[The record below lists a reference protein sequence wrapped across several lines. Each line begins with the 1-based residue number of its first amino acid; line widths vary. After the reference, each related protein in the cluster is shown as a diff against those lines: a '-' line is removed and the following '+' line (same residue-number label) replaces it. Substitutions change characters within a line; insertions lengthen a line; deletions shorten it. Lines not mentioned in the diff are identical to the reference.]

1 MTIPLLLDTDIGDD
15 VDDAFALLLAARQ
28 PAVELLGVTTVYGP
42 VQERALIARKLLDTA
57 GRSDVPVA
65 VGEGITLAG
74 RDPGRVLTSGHGY
87 VDLTEWEQLAAAL
100 HPQPGVDFLIETV
113 LSAPEPPVLVAI
125 GPLTNVAAALRR
137 EPRLARR
144 LQSLILMGGR
154 LGEHADLGE
163 HNFNSDAEATQV
175 VIESGCPL
183 WWRARAAQS
192 DENRWC
198 GSGLAIGTYEV
209 TRQARIG
216 ETERATLHA
225 TGDAACMAV
234 AAMLDLYLQERRRQA
249 TSMYDP
255 ATLTLGYTDEFVTL
269 RRGRFTLTRAGD
281 DLMQLHFD
289 PQATPNGAASV
300 AIRPAAL
307 VAHLLAVIT
316 PG

>member
-1 MTIPLLLDTDIGDD
+1 MTLPLLLDTDIGDD

-74 RDPGRVLTSGHGY
+74 RDPGRVLTSGQGY

-100 HPQPGVDFLIETV
+100 HPQSGVDFLIETV

-125 GPLTNVAAALRR
+125 GPLTNVATALRR
-137 EPRLARR
+137 EPRLAGR
-144 LQSLILMGGR
+144 LRSLIVMGGR
-154 LGEHADLGE
+154 LGVYADLGE
-163 HNFNSDAEATQV
+163 HNFNSDAAATQV

-183 WWRARAAQS
+183 Q
-192 DENRWC
+192 
-198 GSGLAIGTYEV
+198 IGTYEV
-209 TRQARIG
+209 TRQARVG
-216 ETERATLHA
+216 ETEHAMLHA
-225 TGDAACMAV
+225 TGDPACTAV
-234 AAMLDLYLQERRRQA
+234 AAMLELYLHELRHQA

-255 ATLTLGYTDEFVTL
+255 ATLTLAYTDEFITL
-269 RRGRFTLTRAGD
+269 RRGRFTLTRTGD
-281 DLMQLHFD
+281 DLTHLHLA
-289 PQATPNGAASV
+289 PQAAPNGAAAA

-307 VAHLLAVIT
+307 VDHLLTVIT
-316 PG
+316 SG

>member
-74 RDPGRVLTSGHGY
+74 RDPGRVLNSSQGY

-125 GPLTNVAAALRR
+125 GPLTNIAVALRR

-144 LQSLILMGGR
+144 LRSLILMGGR
-154 LGEHADLGE
+154 LGEHAALGE
-163 HNFNSDAEATQV
+163 HNFNSDAAATQV

-183 WWRARAAQS
+183 W
-192 DENRWC
+192 
-198 GSGLAIGTYEV
+198 IGTYEV
-209 TRQARIG
+209 TQQARIG
-216 ETERATLHA
+216 ETERAALYA
-225 TGDAACMAV
+225 TSDPACMAV
-234 AAMLDLYLQERRRQA
+234 AAMLDLNLRELRRQT

-255 ATLTLGYTDEFVTL
+255 ATLTLGYTDEFITL
-269 RRGRFTLTRAGD
+269 QRGRFTHTRAAD
-281 DLMQLHFD
+281 DLTQLHFD

-307 VAHLLAVIT
+307 VDHLLAVIT

>member
-1 MTIPLLLDTDIGDD
+1 MTLPLLLDTDIGDD

-74 RDPGRVLTSGHGY
+74 RDPGRVLTSGRGY

-100 HPQPGVDFLIETV
+100 HPQSGVDFLIETV

-125 GPLTNVAAALRR
+125 GPLTNVATALRR
-137 EPRLARR
+137 EPRLAGH
-144 LQSLILMGGR
+144 LWSLIVMGGR
-154 LGEHADLGE
+154 LGVYADLGE
-163 HNFNSDAEATQV
+163 HNFNSDAAATQV

-183 WWRARAAQS
+183 Q
-192 DENRWC
+192 
-198 GSGLAIGTYEV
+198 IGTYEV
-209 TRQARIG
+209 TRQARVG
-216 ETERATLHA
+216 ETEHAMLHA
-225 TGDAACMAV
+225 TGDPACTAV
-234 AAMLDLYLQERRRQA
+234 AAMLELYLHELRRQA

-255 ATLTLGYTDEFVTL
+255 ATLTLAYTDEFITL
-269 RRGRFTLTRAGD
+269 RRGRFTLTCTGD
-281 DLMQLHFD
+281 DLTHLHFA
-289 PQATPNGAASV
+289 PQAAPFGAAAA

-307 VAHLLAVIT
+307 VDHLLTVIT

>member
-15 VDDAFALLLAARQ
+15 VDDAFGLLLAARQ

-74 RDPGRVLTSGHGY
+74 RDPGRVLNSSQGY

-100 HPQPGVDFLIETV
+100 RPQPGVDFLIETV

-125 GPLTNVAAALRR
+125 GPLTNVAVALRR

-154 LGEHADLGE
+154 LGEHAALGE
-163 HNFNSDAEATQV
+163 HNFNSDAVATQV

-183 WWRARAAQS
+183 Q
-192 DENRWC
+192 
-198 GSGLAIGTYEV
+198 IGTYEV

-216 ETERATLHA
+216 ETERAALHA
-225 TGDAACMAV
+225 TGDPACMAV
-234 AAMLDLYLQERRRQA
+234 AAMLNLYLRELRRQA

-255 ATLTLGYTDEFVTL
+255 ATLTLSYTDEFVSL
-269 RRGRFTLTRAGD
+269 RRGRFTLTRTGD
-281 DLMQLHFD
+281 DLTQLHFD

-307 VAHLLAVIT
+307 VDHLLAVIT

>member
-15 VDDAFALLLAARQ
+15 VDDAFALLLTARQ
-28 PAVELLGVTTVYGP
+28 PAIELLGVTTVYGP

-74 RDPGRVLTSGHGY
+74 RDPGRVLTSGQGY
-87 VDLTEWEQLAAAL
+87 VDLSEWERLAAAL

-113 LSAPEPPVLVAI
+113 LSAPEPPVLVAL

-137 EPRLARR
+137 EPHLAGRLR
-144 LQSLILMGGR
+144 SLILMGGR
-154 LGEHADLGE
+154 LGVYADLGE
-163 HNFNSDAEATQV
+163 HNFNSDAAATQV

-183 WWRARAAQS
+183 Q
-192 DENRWC
+192 
-198 GSGLAIGTYEV
+198 IGTYEV

-216 ETERATLHA
+216 ETERALLHA
-225 TGDAACMAV
+225 TDDPACVAV
-234 AAMLDLYLQERRRQA
+234 AAMLDLYLHELRRQE

-255 ATLTLGYTDEFVTL
+255 ATLTLAYTDEFVTL
-269 RRGRFTLTRAGD
+269 QRGRFTLTRTDA
-281 DLMQLHFD
+281 DLTQLHFD
-289 PQATPNGAASV
+289 PQGTPNGAASV
-300 AIRPAAL
+300 AIHPTA
-307 VAHLLAVIT
+307 VVDHLLAAIT